1 MNNRPSWY
9 CTDSACCDHHMLFSL
24 KYCTYENIIIII
36 TALVIV
42 TYCLILRERK
52 KSYHPSRAKV
62 NEGLMFSNNL
72 TYHVSYIYMIP
83 IAMFFLPNESA

>member
-1 MNNRPSWY
+1 MRFELIGKEVLKIYIIAFGFESENTIFRRLTDLNNRPSWY
-9 CTDSACCDHHMLFSL
+9 CTDCACCDHHMLFSL

-52 KSYHPSRAKV
+52 KVLPSK
-62 NEGLMFSNNL
+62 
-72 TYHVSYIYMIP
+72 
-83 IAMFFLPNESA
+83 